1 MNKRKEAIRE
11 LHDRATECP
20 GRVADGT
27 CDGLCGWTAGLF
39 AAYTAGRTK
48 RDEVVQT
55 LTDERIAHLE
65 AALHV
70 AVEQLEEVRA
80 LLGEALVW
88 LGDDGDHTD
97 EPGSYDHDERGC
109 VCHVRERIRAALE
122 PKP

>member
-70 AVEQLEEVRA
+70 AVEQLEEVYQTMGWQSVRKTLDCIA
-80 LLGEALVW
+80 LLSGTSGGE
-88 LGDDGDHTD
+88 
-97 EPGSYDHDERGC
+97 E
-109 VCHVRERIRAALE
+109 
-122 PKP
+122 